1 MGNLAKNI
9 DGDAG
14 FIGID
19 TKTNPSVLK
28 EGNLQDGKNIRIE
41 QQILQVRKGVAR
53 ILDASQASTVG
64 TIYGSGVYRLTNGT
78 EKIVLVV
85 FNGLYLFDIG
95 TQALSS
101 KYLFPAGRTITS
113 GPVQVLQAVNKIY
126 ILRGEATRYI
136 TGDGTTGQRITIS
149 GGGTIVTVTTVLPH
163 GLVVGDEFAIETGHA
178 QASGPTTANNFVVA
192 TTPTST
198 SFTYNLTVS
207 HTGGATGYV
216 VQVGKPV
223 LVFNGTTVNIVNQGV
238 VDGTILGGT
247 TPTACSFPMTS
258 TAIYHKNRI
267 FCKYSKDE
275 IAVSDYLT
283 NVNGDWDFD
292 LTIQAMTVNLGDE
305 QEITGFH
312 PWVKDNVLVFKDNSI
327 YIAKFSD
334 DTSTPNIV
342 LANSFVEN
350 LTMELG
356 CVAKNSI
363 ANVGNMVFFLSKNG
377 VYGLE
382 PQLDANLLANTAPMS
397 IDVQKYID
405 KINQKFVK
413 NAVGVVYNGRYYLSI
428 PLDDSEVNNYTLIY
442 NLTNKA
448 WESIDTY
455 PPTVNPFNLI
465 VAKNGSTSIVN
476 RLFLTT
482 QVNGIYLT
490 EEKNFDEFGSTLTG
504 LTFDNP
510 DGFFWLPNDLSS
522 TTYEQINIPAFI
534 KTRRYMMNSIQ
545 SKRYSNMTLEVDF
558 ESIGALKSEI
568 VTYNPDTRKTVD
580 ITTASAKTDRSR
592 RIPIRKSAVG
602 LDIELTN
609 LQGRPIIKAIGVY
622 STEKGFNTTNQE

>member
-28 EGNLQDGKNIRIE
+28 DGNLQDGKNIRIE

-53 ILDASQASTVG
+53 ILDASQATTVG

-78 EKIVLVV
+78 EKVVLVV
-85 FNGLYLFDIG
+85 SNGLYLFDIG

-101 KYLFPAGRTITS
+101 KYNFPAGRTITS

-126 ILRGEATRYI
+126 ILRGEATSYI
-136 TGDGTTGQRITIS
+136 NGDGTSGQRATVS
-149 GGGTIVTVTTVLPH
+149 GGSHTVVTVTTILPH
-163 GLVVGDEFAIETGHA
+163 GLIAGDEFAIETSHT
-178 QASGPTTANNFVVA
+178 QWCGPTKTNNFVVA
-192 TTPTST
+192 TAPTST
-198 SFTYNLTVS
+198 SFTYDLTTG
-207 HTGGATGYV
+207 HGGGASAYV
-216 VQVGKPV
+216 IQVGKPV
-223 LVFNGTTVNIVNQGV
+223 LEFDGTTVNIVNQGII
-238 VDGTILGGT
+238 DGTILGGT

-275 IAVSDYLT
+275 IAVSDYLP
-283 NVNGDWDFD
+283 NVSGNWDFD
-292 LTIQAMTVNLGDE
+292 LTIQALTVNLGDE

-312 PWVKDNVLVFKDNSI
+312 PWIKDFILVFKDNSI
-327 YIAKFSD
+327 YTAKFAD
-334 DTSTPNIV
+334 DTTSPNIV
-342 LANSFVEN
+342 LSSSFVEN

-382 PQLDANLLANTAPMS
+382 PQIDANLLANTTPMS
-397 IDVQKYID
+397 LDVQKYVD
-405 KINQKFVK
+405 RINHKFVK
-413 NAVGVVYNGRYYLSI
+413 NAIGIVYNGRYYLSV
-428 PLDDSEVNNYTLIY
+428 PLDNSEVNNYTLIY
-442 NLTNKA
+442 NLNNKA

-455 PPTVNPFNLI
+455 PSTVNPFNLI
-465 VAKNGSTSIVN
+465 VAKNGSTNVVN
-476 RLFLTT
+476 RLFFTT

-490 EEKNFDEFGSTLTG
+490 EELNFDEFGATLTA
-504 LTFDNP
+504 LT
-510 DGFFWLPNDLSS
+510 LPFYFPSYLTSS
-522 TTYEQINIPAFI
+522 TYEVVNIPAFI
-534 KTRRYMMNSIQ
+534 KTRRYMMGSIQ
-545 SKRYSNMTLEVDF
+545 SKRYSDMTLEVEF
-558 ESIGALKSEI
+558 EATGALRSE
-568 VTYNPDTRKTVD
+568 VVSYNPDTRKTID
-580 ITTASAKTDRSR
+580 IVTAGSTTDKSR
-592 RIPIRKSAVG
+592 RIPIRKSSVG

-609 LQGRPIIKAIGVY
+609 LQGRPIIKAIGVT
-622 STEKGFNTTNQE
+622 STQKGFNKTNQE

>member
-1 MGNLAKNI
+1 MGNIAKNI

-28 EGNLQDGKNIRIE
+28 DGNLQDGKNIRIE

-53 ILDASQASTVG
+53 ILDASQATTVG

-85 FNGLYLFDIG
+85 SNGLYLFDIG
-95 TQALSS
+95 TQALSA
-101 KYLFPAGRTITS
+101 KYNFPAGRTITA

-126 ILRGEATRYI
+126 ILRGEATKYI
-136 TGDGTTGQRITIS
+136 TGSGASGQNATVS
-149 GGGTIVTVTTVLPH
+149 GAGNTVITVTTTTPH
-163 GLVVGDEFAIETGHA
+163 GLIDGDEFAIE
-178 QASGPTTANNFVVA
+178 ASHTQWCGPTKTNNFVVA
-192 TTPTST
+192 TAPTST
-198 SFTYNLTVS
+198 SFTYNLTTG
-207 HTGGATGYV
+207 HNGGASAYV
-216 VQVGKPV
+216 IQVGKPV
-223 LVFNGTTVNIVNQGV
+223 LEFDGTTINIVNQGII
-238 VDGTILGGT
+238 DGTILGGT

-292 LTIQAMTVNLGDE
+292 LTIQALTVNLGDE
-305 QEITGFH
+305 QEIIGFH

-356 CVAKNSI
+356 CVAKNSV

-382 PQLDANLLANTAPMS
+382 PQIDANLLANTTPMS
-397 IDVQKYID
+397 IDIQKYID

-413 NAVGVVYNGRYYLSI
+413 NAIGVVYNGRYYLSV
-428 PLDDSEVNNYTLIY
+428 PLDNSEVNNYTLIY
-442 NLTNKA
+442 NLNNKA

-455 PPTVNPFNLI
+455 PSTVNPFNLI
-465 VAKNGSTSIVN
+465 VAKNGFTSVVN
-476 RLFLTT
+476 RLFFCT

-490 EEKNFDEFGSTLTG
+490 EEKNFDEFGSTVTALT
-504 LTFDNP
+504 LPFY
-510 DGFFWLPNDLSS
+510 LPNSLSA
-522 TTYEQINIPAFI
+522 TTYEEVNIPAFI
-534 KTRRYMMNSIQ
+534 KTRRYMMGSIQ
-545 SKRYSNMTLEVDF
+545 SKRYSNMTLEVEF
-558 ESIGALKSEI
+558 NGVGALRSDI
-568 VTYNPDTRKTVD
+568 VTYNPDTRKTID
-580 ITTASAKTDRSR
+580 ITTAGSTTDRSR
-592 RIPIRKSAVG
+592 RVPIRKSAVG

-609 LQGRPIIKAIGVY
+609 LQGRPIIKAIGVT
-622 STEKGFNTTNQE
+622 STLKGFNTTNQE